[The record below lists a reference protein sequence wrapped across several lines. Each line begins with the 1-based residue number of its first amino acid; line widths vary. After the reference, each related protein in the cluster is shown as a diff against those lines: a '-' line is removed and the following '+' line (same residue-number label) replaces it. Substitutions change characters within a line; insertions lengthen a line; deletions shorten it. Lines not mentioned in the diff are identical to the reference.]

1 MSEERLLTIEEAAD
15 RLIVHPNTVRRLI
28 KTGQLKAVKVGRLYR
43 VLEKD
48 LLEFIYGSREERKEE
63 RKE

>member
-1 MSEERLLTIEEAAD
+1 MFEERLLTIEEAAD

>member
-1 MSEERLLTIEEAAD
+1 MFEERLLTIEEAAD

-48 LLEFIYGSREERKEE
+48 LLEFIYGSRDERKEKQE
-63 RKE
+63 E

>member
-1 MSEERLLTIEEAAD
+1 MSEERLLTIEEVAD

-48 LLEFIYGSREERKEE
+48 LLEFIYSSRERKEE
-63 RKE
+63 REE

>member
-1 MSEERLLTIEEAAD
+1 MSEERLLTIEEVAD

-28 KTGQLKAVKVGRLYR
+28 KTGQLKAAKVGRLYR

-48 LLEFIYGSREERKEE
+48 LLEFIYGSRDERKEKQE
-63 RKE
+63 E